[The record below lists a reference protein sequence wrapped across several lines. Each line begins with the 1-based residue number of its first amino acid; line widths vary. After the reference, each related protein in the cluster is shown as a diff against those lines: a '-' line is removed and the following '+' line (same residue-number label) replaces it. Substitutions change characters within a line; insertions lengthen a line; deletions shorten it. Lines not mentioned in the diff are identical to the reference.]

1 MARDLTPRGGVG
13 QSERNGTVHVM
24 ENVDLPLVAELVVPA
39 DTDMLTVCRTVL
51 AGIGIGI
58 PLSDEALDDLK
69 LVLSE
74 ICAAAMERSAGADAT
89 VDIAFRCSDRE
100 IAISV
105 SDQGADGPAEEQGLG
120 LPLLRQLCTRL
131 DVAPR
136 TGGPGRIVRFA
147 QLLPA

>member
-1 MARDLTPRGGVG
+1 
-13 QSERNGTVHVM
+13 M
-24 ENVDLPLVAELVVPA
+24 ENGDLRLVAELVVPA
-39 DTDMLTVCRTVL
+39 DTGMLTVCRTVL
-51 AGIGIGI
+51 AGIGIGL

-74 ICAAAMERSAGADAT
+74 ICAAAMERSAGPGAT

-100 IAISV
+100 IEVSV
-105 SDQGADGPAEEQGLG
+105 SDEGADTLGDEPGLG
-120 LPLLRQLCTRL
+120 VPILRQLCTRL

-136 TGGPGRIVRFA
+136 TGGPGRVVRFA